1 MYVSSFSPF
10 TTISSL
16 EDGSK
21 QSKQGLVC
29 MEQLSP
35 HANNMG
41 TTGISAR
48 LLFFFLTK
56 LPTDFPILQSAQR
69 ELWFSNK
76 TTLIRQF
83 HRREASSK
91 YVI

>member
-48 LLFFFLTK
+48 LLFFF
-56 LPTDFPILQSAQR
+56 
-69 ELWFSNK
+69 
-76 TTLIRQF
+76 
-83 HRREASSK
+83 
-91 YVI
+91 